1 MLTGKQIEE
10 IKEHLEKAQNPI
22 FYYDNDADGLCSF
35 LLLRRYLG
43 RGKGVVVRSFPDLN
57 KDYARKAQQLGSD
70 YVFILDKPVIGKDF
84 VEEISGMGLPIVW
97 IDHHETKQGRELE
110 KEFDNFTVYN
120 PTLNTGKDKSEEP
133 VTYLCHKIADRKED
147 LWIALIG
154 CIADHFLPD
163 FADEFAE
170 RYREFWNAD
179 VKEPFDAY
187 YRAEIGRVIQIFNFS
202 LKDSL
207 TNVVAFQNF
216 LIGAKGPDDVLLEA
230 ESGRAF
236 MQKYNEI
243 KKKYDALLA
252 RAKENTEGKLLF
264 FEYGGETSMSADVSN
279 ALSYLYRDK
288 YIVIARKYQGV
299 VSVSMRGKGIRD
311 ILERVLKR
319 MDDAMG
325 GGHPD
330 AAGARLK
337 AEDLEEFKKILEEE
351 ISK

>member
-1 MLTGKQIEE
+1 MLTEKQIGE
-10 IKEHLEKAQNPI
+10 IKDHLEKAQNPI

-120 PTLNTGKDKSEEP
+120 PTLNSGKDKSEEP

-163 FADEFAE
+163 FAEEFAE
-170 RYREFWNAD
+170 RYREFWN
-179 VKEPFDAY
+179 VEVNEPFDAY
-187 YRAEIGRVIQIFNFS
+187 YRAEIGRVIQIFNFA

-207 TNVVAFQNF
+207 SNVVAFQNF

-230 ESGRAF
+230 ESGRSF
-236 MQKYNEI
+236 MKKYNEI
-243 KKKYDALLA
+243 KKKYDALLD
-252 RAKENTEGKLLF
+252 RAKEDIGEKLF
-264 FEYGGETSMSADVSN
+264 FLIMEV
-279 ALSYLYRDK
+279 
-288 YIVIARKYQGV
+288 
-299 VSVSMRGKGIRD
+299 
-311 ILERVLKR
+311 KR
-319 MDDAMG
+319 A
-325 GGHPD
+325 
-330 AAGARLK
+330 
-337 AEDLEEFKKILEEE
+337 
-351 ISK
+351 